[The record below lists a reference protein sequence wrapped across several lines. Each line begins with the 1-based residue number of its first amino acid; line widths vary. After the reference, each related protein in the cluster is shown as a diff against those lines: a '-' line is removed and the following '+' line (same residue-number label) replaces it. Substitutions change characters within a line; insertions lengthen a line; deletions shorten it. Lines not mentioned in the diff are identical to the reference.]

1 MITIKNRI
9 GAVTGEGETLKDAAE
24 KNKANL
30 TGADLTLADLS
41 GANLRGANLRGANL
55 TGADLT
61 GADLTLADLSGANLF
76 GANLTGANLSG
87 EILEKA
93 PLSLT
98 NLEWSVLITRQY
110 LRIGCKRYTHD
121 EWKSFNERTISAMD
135 KRALEF
141 WRKWKPSLMALCDT
155 HREST

>member
-1 MITIKNRI
+1 MIAIKNRI
-9 GAVTGEGETLKDAAE
+9 GAVIGEGETLKDAAE
-24 KNKANL
+24 KNKAN
-30 TGADLTLADLS
+30 
-41 GANLRGANLRGANL
+41 
-55 TGADLT
+55 LT

-135 KRALEF
+135 KRALEL

>member
-9 GAVTGEGETLKDAAE
+9 GAVIGEGETLKDAAE

-55 TGADLT
+55 TGANLT

-135 KRALEF
+135 KRALEL